1 MTTFSL
7 KIIAIIAMTVDHFA
21 KILGQSG
28 LLSIFPGMSLSTS
41 YLIIN
46 LMEGIGR
53 IAFPLFAFM
62 IAEGASKTHSLPKYI
77 GRLMLFAVISE
88 PIFYYAFSIQTA
100 SVEGFFTGLLRLH
113 LTNVFFTLA
122 LGVVA
127 IYIYQMLEKKP
138 SKKKLLIFI
147 PALLFLILFAGYA
160 KCDYGIAGVILI
172 IAFYLAK
179 KKIYKIAVIVV
190 WALGLYIFGQA
201 FNGFGFN
208 WSQVTSYAVIDC
220 ICAIIPGI
228 WIWFYNG
235 KRGKPLK
242 WSFYIYYPAHLL
254 IFACLSNVLQ

>member
-1 MTTFSL
+1 MTSFSL
-7 KIIAIIAMTVDHFA
+7 KIIAIIAMTIDHLA

-28 LLSIFPGMSLSTS
+28 LLAIFPGMPLSTS

-62 IAEGASKTHSLPKYI
+62 IAEGASKTRSMPKYI

-88 PIFYYAFSIQTA
+88 PIFYYVFNIQNASIG
-100 SVEGFFTGLLRLH
+100 GFGDSLSRLH

-122 LGVVA
+122 LGAIA
-127 IYIYQMLEKKP
+127 IYIHQILEKKP

-172 IAFYLAK
+172 IAFSLANK
-179 KKIYKIAVIVV
+179 KTYRTVTIIV

-208 WSQVTSYAVIDC
+208 WSQVTIYAVINC
-220 ICAIIPGI
+220 ICAIIPGALI
-228 WIWFYNG
+228 LFYNG
-235 KRGKPLK
+235 KRGKPLT
-242 WSFYIYYPAHLL
+242 WIFYIYYPAHLL

>member
-1 MTTFSL
+1 MTSFSL
-7 KIIAIIAMTVDHFA
+7 KIIAIITMTVDHFA

-28 LLSIFPGMSLSTS
+28 LLSIFPGMPLSTS

-62 IAEGASKTHSLPKYI
+62 IAEGASKTRSMPKYI

-88 PIFYYAFSIQTA
+88 PIFYYAFNIQNASIG
-100 SVEGFFTGLLRLH
+100 GFWDSLSRLH

-122 LGVVA
+122 LGAIA
-127 IYIYQMLEKKP
+127 IYIYQILEKKSP
-138 SKKKLLIFI
+138 KKKIFIFI
-147 PALLFLILFAGYA
+147 PVSLFLILFAGYA
-160 KCDYGIAGVILI
+160 KCDYGIAGIILI

-179 KKIYKIAVIVV
+179 NRIYKIAVIVV

-208 WSQVTSYAVIDC
+208 WSQVTSYSVIDC

-228 WIWFYNG
+228 LIWFYNG
-235 KRGKPLK
+235 KRGKALK